1 MLASLRENDL
11 RLPPF
16 PKFSNFTPFDILE
29 GLVVEVNKSYFIV
42 GLLSLKLSDNE
53 LTDYV
58 EIYYDEILTKGG
70 KKIRPGLVVRIAF
83 GELRLANGNREIAT
97 RMDTPECVFQ
107 QLFDEIYEQ
116 TKDNPDFD
124 NESIKTLAKKTLAE
138 TSN

>member
-29 GLVVEVNKSYFIV
+29 GIVVEVNKSYFIV

-83 GELRLANGNREIAT
+83 GELRLANGSREITT

-107 QLFDEIYEQ
+107 QHIDEIYEQ
-116 TKDNPDFD
+116 NKRQ
-124 NESIKTLAKKTLAE
+124 S
-138 TSN
+138 